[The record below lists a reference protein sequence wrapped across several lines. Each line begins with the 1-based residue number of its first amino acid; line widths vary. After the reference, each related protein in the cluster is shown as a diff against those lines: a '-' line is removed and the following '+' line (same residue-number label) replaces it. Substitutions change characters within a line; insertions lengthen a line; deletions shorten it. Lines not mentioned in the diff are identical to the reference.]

1 MAIIT
6 LMAATISACAAD
18 AEVKQLLASPGMVVA
33 VAEALKR
40 CTNAIFL
47 KTDTLSLIAVGSCR
61 RVQLLAADILAASAS
76 SGRLLSTSLD
86 PQQQIAADVP
96 VSARVQWRRLGCMH
110 GDGCLGTREADE
122 GSSVHGDQL
131 LPLGRLLSAMN
142 TAGDRMAV
150 AVTQCGRM
158 AEAQSSMAKVLRDLA
173 LVVVTMCTAEPSS
186 PAATTVI
193 TGLQKQQASSSNSSD
208 QTSEALQRFEPT
220 KPHPQ
225 FDGCQALA
233 EAAAA
238 MLLQPLCTAT
248 VSDLK
253 ASVAAAAAADLALQK
268 AKVASRDSPEAT
280 QAAIWQFRDAIVSCA
295 AHSETSGTAALMAVA
310 AVSQAV
316 TCSSMHGSGGWMDLP
331 FLPGEEGAK
340 PLLGTLHSLTRAGV
354 PELLAEAG
362 AACRGLLD
370 RSAQQAQLWLQHLH
384 NSSDLA
390 EAKRGG
396 GADEE
401 IKRQKNQRVLDRH
414 EAEAAATVS
423 EALTWRLSRVY
434 PSAVASFE
442 ALACLGTTS
451 ALSSGQRS
459 AECVEGL
466 RQFVTFTTD
475 DSVSRPLCAT
485 ACLEAIASSQLVAG
499 SCMWLKQLLSN
510 SSVSSLLLAP
520 EPHVLLQPCLMSEE
534 DGGAQEEGSE
544 AAQSSTWLFGG
555 QLMGMLVGRLL
566 SHLTLVAEEVH
577 ELVEACRPGL
587 DAGGDSRG
595 SSQVQ
600 PGGEAVGSGEAA
612 LAVEAARAV
621 DAAFSC
627 LEDVALS
634 AELSAVAL
642 AKLLFLSSQLDAV
655 LEAGL
660 EPSGR
665 LEKSDCALR
674 QLHDAG
680 LLVEGKGENMRNGW
694 GDRLKTS
701 IGQREPLALDG
712 VFHIFV

>member
-33 VAEALKR
+33 VAEALKC

-47 KTDTLSLIAVGSCR
+47 KTDTLSLIAVSSCR

-76 SGRLLSTSLD
+76 SGRLLSTSDLD
-86 PQQQIAADVP
+86 PHQQIAADVP
-96 VSARVQWRRLGCMH
+96 LSSARGQWRRLGCMH
-110 GDGCLGTREADE
+110 DDGCLGTREAE

-131 LPLGRLLSAMN
+131 LPLVRLLSAMN

-150 AVTQCGRM
+150 AVAQCGRV

-173 LVVVTMCTAEPSS
+173 LVVVTMCTAEPSL

-193 TGLQKQQASSSNSSD
+193 TGLQKQQASSSNNSD
-208 QTSEALQRFEPT
+208 LTFEALQRYEPT

-225 FDGCQALA
+225 FDSCQALA
-233 EAAAA
+233 DAAAA

-310 AVSQAV
+310 AVAHAV

-331 FLPGEEGAK
+331 FLPGEEAAK

-354 PELLAEAG
+354 PELLVEAG

-534 DGGAQEEGSE
+534 DGGTQEEGSE

-577 ELVEACRPGL
+577 ELVEACQPGL

-600 PGGEAVGSGEAA
+600 PGEEAVGHGEAA
-612 LAVEAARAV
+612 LAVEAA
-621 DAAFSC
+621 FSS

-634 AELSAVAL
+634 AELAAVAL

-655 LEAGL
+655 LGAGL
-660 EPSGR
+660 EPGGR
-665 LEKSDCALR
+665 LEKSGCALR

-680 LLVEGKGENMRNGW
+680 LLVESKGENM
-694 GDRLKTS
+694 
-701 IGQREPLALDG
+701 
-712 VFHIFV
+712 